1 MSEQPLDLRG
11 FLETIRRQLA
21 VLIAIAGFGLLAG
34 IGYTLR
40 YPPLPTS
47 KVLVLLPSTQPR
59 FIATQVVIASSE
71 PVLAGAVGQVNPPV
85 TLQALRS
92 RVKASS
98 LTSGIVSISV
108 SGQTAAQA
116 HSAAN
121 AVAASYIDFIGR
133 GNSAVGRFPA
143 EILAGATNA
152 TNGSFRLHFLLT
164 GAAGALLGTVMG
176 AIVAFAIGRNRRP
189 LQRRSEIAGAARVP
203 VLASLAVSHPHGRAG
218 WARLLDQYRPTAADA
233 GSLRRVLHRAGLSDA
248 LPGQRRD
255 GRHVIRVFS
264 LACDPGAFAV
274 GLQLAVFAAS
284 SGIPTTL
291 IVGIADAKL
300 TGSLRAAC
308 SAARDMSRKPPGL
321 LTVSVID
328 GSDEDWLAATPLAVI
343 VSVIGSRTRLL
354 TEITP
359 TTAALLA
366 VSAGAATGQQL
377 ARIAARIAATGHR
390 LVGTVVAN
398 PDAADDTTGRTSGP
412 TWRTARL
419 ETDSQAAKTT
429 EIRL

>member
-21 VLIAIAGFGLLAG
+21 VLIAIAGLGLLAG

-47 KVLVLLPSTQPR
+47 KVLVLLPATPR

-71 PVLAGAVGQVNPPV
+71 PVLAGAVRQVNPPV

-92 RVKASS
+92 RVKVSS

-116 HSAAN
+116 QSAAN

-152 TNGSFRLHFLLT
+152 TKGSIRLHFLLT
-164 GAAGALLGTVMG
+164 GAAGALLGTVIG

-189 LQRRSEIAGAARVP
+189 LQQRSEIAGAARVP
-203 VLASLAVSHPHGRAG
+203 VLASLAVSHPSGRAG
-218 WARLLDQYRPTAADA
+218 WARLLEQYRPTAADA
-233 GSLRRVLHRAGLSDA
+233 GSLRRVLRRAGVSDA
-248 LPGQRRD
+248 LPGQRHD

-264 LACDPGAFAV
+264 LASDPGAFAV
-274 GLQLAVFAAS
+274 GLHLAVFAAS

-291 IVGIADAKL
+291 IIGIQDAKL
-300 TGSLRAAC
+300 TASLRAAC
-308 SAARDMSRKPPGL
+308 SAARDMSRKPPGM
-321 LTVSVID
+321 LTVGVID
-328 GSDEDWLAATPLAVI
+328 GSDEDWLPATPLAVI
-343 VSVIGSRTRLL
+343 VSVIGSRTRLP

-366 VSAGAATGQQL
+366 VSAGGATGEQL

-390 LVGTVVAN
+390 LVGAVVAN
-398 PDAADDTTGRTSGP
+398 ADAADDTTGRTSGP
-412 TWRTARL
+412 TWRAERL
-419 ETDSQAAKTT
+419 ETESQAAMTT

>member
-1 MSEQPLDLRG
+1 MNEQPLDLRG
-11 FLETIRRQLA
+11 LLETIRRQLA

-40 YPPLPTS
+40 FPPLPTS

-152 TNGSFRLHFLLT
+152 TNGSFRLHLLLT
-164 GAAGALLGTVMG
+164 GAAGALLGTVVG

-189 LQRRSEIAGAARVP
+189 LRQRSEIAGAARVP
-203 VLASLAVSHPHGRAG
+203 VLASVAVSHPHGRAG
-218 WARLLDQYRPTAADA
+218 WARLLEQYRPTAADA
-233 GSLRRVLHRAGLSDA
+233 GNLRRVLRRAGLSDA
-248 LPGQRRD
+248 LPGQRHD

-264 LACDPGAFAV
+264 LASDPGAFAV

-291 IVGIADAKL
+291 IVGSQDAKS
-300 TGSLRAAC
+300 TSSLQAAC
-308 SAARDMSRKPPGL
+308 SAASDMSRKPPGM
-321 LTVSVID
+321 LTVSVMD
-328 GSDEDWLAATPLAVI
+328 GGDEDQPPASPLAVI
-343 VSVIGSRTRLL
+343 VNVIGGRTRLP
-354 TEITP
+354 TETTP
-359 TTAALLA
+359 ATAALLA

-377 ARIAARIAATGHR
+377 TRIAARIAATGHR
-390 LVGTVVAN
+390 LVGAVVAN

-412 TWRTARL
+412 TWRAARL
-419 ETDSQAAKTT
+419 ETDSHAAMTT